1 MVRSVIG
8 RFVTASVASVVVAL
22 AGNTPALAGGCS
34 SVSISI
40 GGGYRH
46 GGYSHGH
53 YSSSWCAPRRTYSC
67 GPTYVYDSC
76 APVYY
81 RPRYYSS
88 CGPRYSSGW
97 SVGFSYSGRLSDN
110 RGYSRDDWSSRDD
123 RSGGDSYYADASSV
137 QTYRN
142 DSRSGA
148 STQASAYRDWQS
160 ETAAAKPTVVRN
172 TALAVGG
179 TSTDSELAAVS
190 IPSTPAAA
198 PSREGPQL
206 AANSG
211 ARPAAVPVN
220 STAQAT
226 AALAPQDGWAL
237 LDSGD
242 FKEASKVFA
251 VQAASGENNGSAR
264 VGYALSATMLGD
276 MDTAAWAMR
285 RAFVA
290 NADAVG
296 FVPLG
301 ESMTARLEE
310 AANTV
315 RARAEQ
321 GRDADRWF
329 LLASIEYLRRKT
341 DDSAAALAKAVAMGD
356 AHQSTESLIRLVGAD
371 AVATAQR

>member
-1 MVRSVIG
+1 MVRSVFG
-8 RFVTASVASVVVAL
+8 RFVTAGVASVVVAL
-22 AGNTPALAGGCS
+22 AGSTPAHAGGCS

-40 GGGYRH
+40 GGGHRH
-46 GGYSHGH
+46 GGHYGGHYRGH
-53 YSSSWCAPRRTYSC
+53 YSSCAPRRTYSC

-81 RPRYYSS
+81 RPRY
-88 CGPRYSSGW
+88 SSGW
-97 SVGFSYSGRLSDN
+97 SVGLSYNGRLSDN

-148 STQASAYRDWQS
+148 SSQASAYRDWQND
-160 ETAAAKPTVVRN
+160 TAASKPTVVRN

-179 TSTDSELAAVS
+179 TATDSELAAVS
-190 IPSTPAAA
+190 ISSTTAAA
-198 PSREGPQL
+198 PAREGPQL
-206 AANSG
+206 ASSNG
-211 ARPAAVPVN
+211 ARPAAAPVN
-220 STAQAT
+220 STAQPT
-226 AALAPQDGWAL
+226 AALAQQDGWAL

-242 FKEASKVFA
+242 FKQASKVFA

-276 MDTAAWAMR
+276 LDTAAWAMR
-285 RAFVA
+285 RAFVS

-301 ESMTARLEE
+301 ESMSARLEE

-315 RARAEQ
+315 RAKAEQ

-329 LLASIEYLRRKT
+329 LLASVEYLRRKT

-371 AVATAQR
+371 TVATVQR

>member
-1 MVRSVIG
+1 MVRSVLG
-8 RFVTASVASVVVAL
+8 RFVTTGVASVVVAL
-22 AGNTPALAGGCS
+22 AGSSPAHAGHRGGCS

-40 GGGYRH
+40 GGGYHH
-46 GGYSHGH
+46 GGH
-53 YSSSWCAPRRTYSC
+53 YSSWCAPRPTYYC
-67 GPTYVYDSC
+67 GPTYVYDAC

-123 RSGGDSYYADASSV
+123 RDSYYADASSV

-148 STQASAYRDWQS
+148 SAQASAYRDWQS

-179 TSTDSELAAVS
+179 TTTDSELAAVS

-198 PSREGPQL
+198 PAREGPQL
-206 AANSG
+206 ASNSG

-220 STAQAT
+220 STAQSG
-226 AALAPQDGWAL
+226 AALAQQDGWAL

-242 FKEASKVFA
+242 FKQASKVFA

-285 RAFVA
+285 RAFVS

-301 ESMTARLEE
+301 ESMSARLEE

-315 RARAEQ
+315 RAKAEQ